1 VTTYTEASP
10 EVVTREQ
17 DDHISKRSKSQGS
30 VKESTKNEDSPQKEV
45 DIVEE
50 ELEQPT
56 INDVVSEQPS
66 NDSSGQKE
74 HRQTIH

>member
-1 VTTYTEASP
+1 VTTYTEAFP

-66 NDSSGQKE
+66 NDSSG
-74 HRQTIH
+74 